1 MNVVAS
7 WYELFRRQD
16 VSTLHQYLPDLLLSY
31 VKVEGWEYDWTIPKT
46 LVFTI
51 SVMTTIGYGNITP
64 KVSINTINV
73 KTPVVGTFI
82 SLIPLDSTYIYS
94 TDLPAI
100 QADAWFTKN
109 SLGEVPGTTPLIPHY
124 DTNL

>member
-7 WYELFRRQD
+7 WYEQFRRQD

-64 KVSINTINV
+64 KVSINTIYV

-82 SLIPLDSTYIYS
+82 SLIPSDSTYIYS
-94 TDLPAI
+94 TDLPPI
-100 QADAWFTKN
+100 QADAWFTQI
-109 SLGEVPGTTPLIPHY
+109 VW
-124 DTNL
+124 